1 MNTTFN
7 PNLCLEL
14 AKEKLINVVVLHYNM
29 TGRMTM
35 RSSDGMS
42 YLNAIFIFISIAIIL
57 ENLFVLTALLRY
69 LRLKRWV
76 YCCLANIAVSDL
88 LAGVSYL
95 LNICLSGPN
104 TFLLSPQLWFVR
116 EGLVFTTLAASIFSL
131 LITAVERY
139 STMVVITSENHSV
152 KSIRVHGL
160 IALCWILA
168 GLVGFLPLIGWNCVC
183 NIDKCS
189 NLLPLYA
196 KDYLLFSLIL
206 LGVTLV
212 GITGF
217 YCTIYYLVC
226 TSAKRVV
233 VTSHSRHS
241 FHLLHT
247 VIIILGTF
255 IFCWSPLFVVLLM
268 DTTCSPGSCTIPLRL
283 EWVLALALLNS
294 ALNPLIYSFRSSEVR
309 KAVLALL
316 CSACT
321 WAGVPLP
328 VSCRQGTD
336 ITSGS
341 SNESSLRRR
350 SSVRLSRALS
360 VRSPLT
366 SISSVPSQ

>member
-1 MNTTFN
+1 MNSTFD
-7 PNLCLEL
+7 PFQCLEL
-14 AKEKLINVVVLHYNM
+14 VKRKHINIIVLHYNL
-29 TGRMTM
+29 TGRMTN
-35 RSSDGMS
+35 RSSNGMS
-42 YLNAIFIFISIAIIL
+42 ILNILFIFISIFIIL

-69 LRLKRWV
+69 LHLKRWV
-76 YCCLANIAVSDL
+76 YCCLANIAFSDL
-88 LAGVSYL
+88 LAGISYL
-95 LNICLSGPN
+95 LNICLSGAN
-104 TFLLSPQLWFVR
+104 TFLLSPELWFVR

-131 LITAVERY
+131 LVTAVERY
-139 STMVVITSENHSV
+139 CTMVVITSENHSV
-152 KSIRVHGL
+152 KSMRVQGL
-160 IALCWILA
+160 IILCWILA
-168 GLVGFLPLIGWNCVC
+168 AVVGFLPLLGWNCMC
-183 NIDKCS
+183 HIESCS
-189 NLLPLYA
+189 NVLPLYS
-196 KDYLLFSLIL
+196 KKYLLFSLIL
-206 LGVTLV
+206 LAVTLV

-233 VTSHSRHS
+233 VTNQSKRA

-268 DTTCSPGSCTIPLRL
+268 DTACSPTSCPIPLGL

-309 KAVLALL
+309 KAVLAVLWCV
-316 CSACT
+316 CSK
-321 WAGVPLP
+321 AGVPLP
-328 VSCRQGTD
+328 ASCRLGTD

-341 SNESSLRRR
+341 SNESSIRKR